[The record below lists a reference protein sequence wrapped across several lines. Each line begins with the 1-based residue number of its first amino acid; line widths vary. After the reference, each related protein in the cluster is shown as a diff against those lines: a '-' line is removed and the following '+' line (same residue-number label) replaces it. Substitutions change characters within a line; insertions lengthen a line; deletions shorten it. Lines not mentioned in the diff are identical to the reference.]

1 MQIVDF
7 NGILT
12 DDQII
17 ATVRLT
23 TGLYKIKDLLIHW
36 NEVAKESG
44 LDLDPIAINE
54 IGIVD
59 NQIKRL
65 MAKHHKAEEQAK
77 SILFEGAANSLQTK
91 PNKVYNRR

>member
-12 DDQII
+12 DEQII

-36 NEVAKESG
+36 NEIAKESN
-44 LDLDPIAINE
+44 LDLDPITIHE
-54 IGIVD
+54 IGIMD
-59 NQIKRL
+59 NAIRKII
-65 MAKHHKAEEQAK
+65 AKHHNAEEKAK
-77 SILFEGAANSLQTK
+77 SILFEKAANSLQINTK
-91 PNKVYNRR
+91 KVYNRR